1 MNRQK
6 IIILAMVVLCLI
18 GTKTLAVVEFKDGL
32 TYNID
37 YEINDYVWVDF
48 ESPGVGT
55 TVNVL
60 KACKISNELLAY
72 EDSIINMSGGAIGDD
87 LFARDRSRVI
97 VSGGAIGYGL
107 YAKGSSNV
115 TVSGGVIG
123 NYLSASGNSQ
133 VTISNGLIGAW
144 LDAYGSSN
152 VTITGGSI
160 GGALQVMHHSQVTI
174 SGGSIGSDLRVLD
187 SGQIV
192 ISDGS
197 IGGDLKVY
205 GNAQVVLSGGSIGG
219 ELRVDDS
226 GIIIISGYDF
236 AVDDALF
243 GYGGIT
249 SMLGG
254 DWRNEPQRRLTG
266 TLESG
271 EPIDNTFLIGHQ
283 GRIVLVPEPATIL
296 LFGLSFLGL
305 RITSEIK
312 GTRIRNFDNL

>member
-107 YAKGSSNV
+107 YARGSSNV
-115 TVSGGVIG
+115 TISGGAIG

-133 VTISNGLIGAW
+133 VAISDGLIGSRF
-144 LDAYGSSN
+144 DAYGSSI
-152 VTITGGSI
+152 VTITGVSI
-160 GGALQVMHHSQVTI
+160 GGTLRVRHHSQVTI
-174 SGGSIGSDLRVLD
+174 
-187 SGQIV
+187 
-192 ISDGS
+192 
-197 IGGDLKVY
+197 
-205 GNAQVVLSGGSIGG
+205 SGGSIGG